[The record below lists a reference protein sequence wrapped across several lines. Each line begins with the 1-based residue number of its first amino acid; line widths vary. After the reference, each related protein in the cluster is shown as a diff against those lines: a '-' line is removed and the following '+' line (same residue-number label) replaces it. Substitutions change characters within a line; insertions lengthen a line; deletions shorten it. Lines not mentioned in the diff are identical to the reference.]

1 MAVTGTLVAYAA
13 EAGDAAPE
21 HVPTLVAT
29 LVDTV
34 GVALPGAQALP
45 ALEVWNDSDPAP
57 GGASVWSGGTASPSR
72 AALLNGTAGH
82 ALDFDDAVPGSPLH
96 PSTVLWPAILAV
108 AETRGCTWTDALAAA
123 DVGNSVLRA
132 VTDALPGDVHYARGW
147 HTTSTVGRIAGVVAL
162 ARLLRLDATSARNAL
177 GIAASMAAGS
187 RASFG
192 TATKPLHAGL
202 AAHDAVVA
210 VALAEAGIDAHPDQ
224 LDAPLGFFEQY
235 GEVGGRDGFAA
246 ALATAARTWPQQ
258 WSLKRHPSCYGTHY
272 AVDAALALAPDL
284 DPAAIER
291 VEVRVH
297 PGSLRPLIDRAP
309 TSGLEA
315 RFSLEHC
322 VAVALV
328 DGAVGLDAFGDE
340 SIRRPDVVAV
350 RDRVQ
355 VSAEDADAGFAHV
368 RVVTTSGEHERQVT
382 VTRGDARD
390 PLTDDE
396 VDEKAVA
403 CAVTAGWGAGD
414 ARTLVAHLRRAP
426 QRGQVDL
433 ALLRRHDG
441 GEG

>member
-1 MAVTGTLVAYAA
+1 MSVTGTLVAFAA

-21 HVPTLVAT
+21 RVPTLVAS

-34 GVALPGAQALP
+34 GVALPGAASLP
-45 ALEVWNDSDPAP
+45 ALARWDAADPAP
-57 GGASVWSGGTASPSR
+57 GGATVWCGGSASPSR

-96 PSTVLWPAILAV
+96 PSTVLWPAVLTV
-108 AETRGCTWTDALAAA
+108 AETRGRTWTDAFAAV
-123 DVGNSVLRA
+123 DVGNAALRA
-132 VTDALPGDVHYARGW
+132 VTEVLPGDVHYARGW

-162 ARLLRLDATSARNAL
+162 VRLLRLDATVAHHAV

-224 LDAPLGFFEQY
+224 LDAPLGFLAQY
-235 GEVGGRDGFAA
+235 GEAGPRDGFAVELA
-246 ALATAARTWPQQ
+246 AAARTWPQQ

-272 AVDAALALAPDL
+272 AVDAALALAPAVD
-284 DPAAIER
+284 AATVQR
-291 VEVRVH
+291 VDVRVH

-328 DGAVGLDAFGDE
+328 DGAVGLDAFDDAA
-340 SIRRPDVVAV
+340 IRRPDVVAV
-350 RDRVQ
+350 RERVQ
-355 VSAEDADAGFAHV
+355 VHAEDGDRSYAHV
-368 RVVTTSGEHERQVT
+368 RVVTASGEHERQVT

-390 PLTDDE
+390 PLTEAE
-396 VDEKAVA
+396 VDAKAVE
-403 CAVTAGWGAGD
+403 CAVAAGWGEGD
-414 ARTLVAHLRRAP
+414 ARSLVAHLRRAP
-426 QRGQVDL
+426 QGGPVDL
-433 ALLRRHDG
+433 APLRRHDG